1 MRHRGTPRSLRAEA
15 PLSSIGAGD
24 HPGGDTLMRRSTA
37 VIAALTMVLAAC
49 GDGGGDDEGTAAAC
63 DAYVAVDQAFF
74 VDEDVEA
81 GTVALQE
88 FHDNAPDEVA
98 AQVEPF
104 LTRLR
109 EDGAAGLESEELVPA
124 ETAAD
129 DYAFEN
135 CGDTDVELSAVDY
148 ALSGAPSELDAGRIA
163 FRLTNDTQTNEV
175 HEALLLRKKDGVAG
189 TPHEALSRGLGATIS
204 IDDTL
209 AAFEPFAMVG
219 GGLAEP
225 AGGDTEDVFLVD
237 VEPGEYILV
246 CLLPVDTAQN
256 LEPYFGGEEVEAE
269 RHLDRGMFTEI
280 SVS

>member
-1 MRHRGTPRSLRAEA
+1 
-15 PLSSIGAGD
+15 
-24 HPGGDTLMRRSTA
+24 MRRSTA

-74 VDEDVEA
+74 VDEEVEA

-204 IDDTL
+204 VDDTL
-209 AAFEPFAMVG
+209 PRSSRSPWSAEDSPNRPGATPKTCSSSTWSRASTSSSACSPSTRRRTSSPTSAARRSRRNAISTG
-219 GGLAEP
+219 GCSP
-225 AGGDTEDVFLVD
+225 RS
-237 VEPGEYILV
+237 P
-246 CLLPVDTAQN
+246 
-256 LEPYFGGEEVEAE
+256 
-269 RHLDRGMFTEI
+269 
-280 SVS
+280 